1 MIEHYLNE
9 LISQGTSHIPR
20 WTPALAREEDV
31 PSQAGQREPDSL
43 EVCGP
48 SSAQDLAP
56 ESVSTD
62 GRSQAAARSAL
73 GATVGLLIPGRGW
86 AGRVAR
92 GPLWVRLSFLPP
104 STAVPSLCSS
114 PRARTGWFLHQKWA
128 DPPFPQVLLAF

>member
-20 WTPALAREEDV
+20 WTPALAREEDA

-73 GATVGLLIPGRGW
+73 GATVGLLIPGRAGW
-86 AGRVAR
+86 GGWPGVLFGSGSASSLPQLLYPFSAPAQEPGLAR
-92 GPLWVRLSFLPP
+92 FSIRNGLILPFL
-104 STAVPSLCSS
+104 
-114 PRARTGWFLHQKWA
+114 RFY
-128 DPPFPQVLLAF
+128 

>member
-20 WTPALAREEDV
+20 WTPALAREEDA

-62 GRSQAAARSAL
+62 GRSQAVARSAL
-73 GATVGLLIPGRGW
+73 GGHSGPAYSWEGLGGEGGQGSSLGQ
-86 AGRVAR
+86 AK
-92 GPLWVRLSFLPP
+92 LPP
-104 STAVPSLCSS
+104 SLNCCTLSLLQPKSQDWLVPPS
-114 PRARTGWFLHQKWA
+114 GMG
-128 DPPFPQVLLAF
+128 

>member
-20 WTPALAREEDV
+20 WTPALAREEDA

-56 ESVSTD
+56 ESVITD

-73 GATVGLLIPGRGW
+73 GGAQWACLFLGGAGWGGWPG
-86 AGRVAR
+86 
-92 GPLWVRLSFLPP
+92 
-104 STAVPSLCSS
+104 
-114 PRARTGWFLHQKWA
+114 
-128 DPPFPQVLLAF
+128 VLLGSG